1 MIEVKDLDKDW
12 YWYGYICG
20 ANSRKRVVE
29 SPNVI
34 KNLGKQGI
42 KITPSEQ
49 QKVSFYIGL
58 MVGRHK
64 IVQNF
69 DVVKAVQYQDKGH
82 KSKGDYLTLSIGKV
96 DAERGQ
102 TVSLPIYISNN
113 SADNR
118 GFCGFQ
124 LKIKY
129 NPTYLSFQSLTPSSL
144 WTSSFEYLHDAKSG
158 IVQVQGMREDLGYED
173 MVVGYISFK
182 VLDTAPASQSVSF
195 QGASGTEDGTNLLTL
210 IGGEPYYIMPLDR
223 ENGLIEIK
231 SETSGGD
238 SSSKDK
244 VYSEPIGSNNDVF
257 GTNTDFTYDF
267 TLGLGHIGG
276 SGSGGGANII
286 FGITIGGV
294 RYEVEIPLQEGEHR
308 YTGKI
313 PLRLPSITTGPV
325 VIDYYVKPNDDSDL
339 YYWFIKAGALWGFES
354 TVPREEVN
362 QIPII
367 ETSKAVIE
375 RFILYDG
382 FIISSNTPPTP
393 PTPSIDYI
401 TIEEILSLVDGL
413 DIDSI
418 DIGTF
423 GINILS
429 KLVIRDGMV
438 LNGVEISDKPEEKPT
453 DKDFVL
459 SDGVV
464 LKLTTIPPKDID
476 EISDFSLTDG
486 FILN

>member
-29 SPNVI
+29 SPNLI
-34 KNLGKQGI
+34 TNMGKQGV
-42 KITPSEQ
+42 KITPTEQ

-113 SADNR
+113 SVDNR

-129 NPTYLSFQSLTPSSL
+129 NQNYLQFNSITPSSL
-144 WTSSFEYLHDAKSG
+144 WTSSFEYLHDATLG
-158 IVQVQGMREDLGYED
+158 IVQVRGNRDVLGYED
-173 MVVGYISFK
+173 MVVGHISFK
-182 VLDTAPASQSVSF
+182 VLDRAPASQTVSF

-210 IGGEPYYIMPLDR
+210 IGGEPYYIMPLNR
-223 ENGLIEIK
+223 ENGEILIK

-238 SSSKDK
+238 TSSSDK
-244 VYSEPIGSNNDVF
+244 VYTEPIGSNNDIF

-276 SGSGGGANII
+276 SGSGGGANIV

-325 VIDYYVKPNDDSDL
+325 IIDYYVKPNDEDDL

-367 ETSKAVIE
+367 ERQKTVIE
-375 RFILYDG
+375 RLSIFDNCLVYTESG
-382 FIISSNTPPTP
+382 EQPPKPIIEP
-393 PTPSIDYI
+393 YVV
-401 TIEEILSLVDGL
+401 IEEILQLVDGL
-413 DIDSI
+413 DIPSSNNGGSDSE
-418 DIGTF
+418 DSGF
-423 GINILS
+423 
-429 KLVIRDGMV
+429 DE
-438 LNGVEISDKPEEKPT
+438 NGVGGDS
-453 DKDFVL
+453 FGL
-459 SDGVV
+459 SDGVLIYTEEV
-464 LKLTTIPPKDID
+464 
-476 EISDFSLTDG
+476 
-486 FILN
+486 

>member
-29 SPNVI
+29 SPNTL
-34 KNLGKQGI
+34 KNLGKQGV
-42 KITPSEQ
+42 KITPTEQ

-64 IVQNF
+64 IVQNI
-69 DVVKAVQYQDKGH
+69 DVVKSIQYQDKGH

-96 DAERGQ
+96 EAERGQ

-113 SADNR
+113 SVDNR

-158 IVQVQGMREDLGYED
+158 IVQVRGNRDVLGYED
-173 MVVGYISFK
+173 MVVGYMSFK
-182 VLDTAPASQSVSF
+182 VLETAPASQTVSF

-210 IGGEPYYIMPLDR
+210 IGGEPYYIMPLNR
-223 ENGLIEIK
+223 ENGEIK
-231 SETSGGD
+231 LKSESSGGD
-238 SSSKDK
+238 TSSKDK
-244 VYSEPIGSNNDVF
+244 VYTEPIGSNNDVF

-267 TLGLGHIGG
+267 VLNLGHIGG
-276 SGSGGGANII
+276 SGSGGGANIV

-325 VIDYYVKPNDDSDL
+325 VIDYYVKPNDENDL

-354 TVPREEVN
+354 TVPREEVGEM
-362 QIPII
+362 PII
-367 ETSKAVIE
+367 ERQKTVIE
-375 RFILYDG
+375 RLSIFDNCLVYTESG
-382 FIISSNTPPTP
+382 EQPPTP
-393 PTPSIDYI
+393 IIEPYVV
-401 TIEEILSLVDGL
+401 IEEILQLVDGL
-413 DIDSI
+413 DIPSSNGSGSDSEE
-418 DIGTF
+418 DSGFDENGIGGDTF
-423 GINILS
+423 G
-429 KLVIRDGMV
+429 
-438 LNGVEISDKPEEKPT
+438 
-453 DKDFVL
+453 L
-459 SDGVV
+459 SDGVLIYTEEV
-464 LKLTTIPPKDID
+464 
-476 EISDFSLTDG
+476 
-486 FILN
+486 

>member
-29 SPNVI
+29 SPNTI
-34 KNLGKQGI
+34 KNLGKQGV
-42 KITPSEQ
+42 KITPTEQ

-69 DVVKAVQYQDKGH
+69 NVVKTVQYQDKGH

-113 SADNR
+113 SVDNR

-129 NPTYLSFQSLTPSSL
+129 NQNYLQFNSITPSSL
-144 WTSSFEYLHDAKSG
+144 WTSSFEYLQDAQNG
-158 IVQVQGMREDLGYED
+158 ILQVRGNRDVLGYED
-173 MVVGYISFK
+173 MVIGYISFK
-182 VLDTAPASQSVSF
+182 VLDTAPASQTVSF
-195 QGASGTEDGTNLLTL
+195 QGASGTEEGTNLLTL
-210 IGGEPYYIMPLDR
+210 INGEPYYIMPLNR
-223 ENGLIEIK
+223 ENGEIFIK

-244 VYSEPIGSNNDVF
+244 VYSEPIGSNNDIF

-276 SGSGGGANII
+276 SGSGGGANLV

-325 VIDYYVKPNDDSDL
+325 VIDYYVKPNDENDL

-362 QIPII
+362 QIPVI
-367 ETSKAVIE
+367 EMKKTVIE
-375 RFILYDG
+375 RLSIFDNCLVYTESG
-382 FIISSNTPPTP
+382 EQPPTP
-393 PTPSIDYI
+393 IIEPYVV
-401 TIEEILSLVDGL
+401 IEEILQLVDGL
-413 DIDSI
+413 DIPDYSSGSDSEE
-418 DIGTF
+418 DSGF
-423 GINILS
+423 
-429 KLVIRDGMV
+429 DE
-438 LNGVEISDKPEEKPT
+438 NGVGGDS
-453 DKDFVL
+453 FGL
-459 SDGVV
+459 SDGVLIYTEEV
-464 LKLTTIPPKDID
+464 
-476 EISDFSLTDG
+476 
-486 FILN
+486 